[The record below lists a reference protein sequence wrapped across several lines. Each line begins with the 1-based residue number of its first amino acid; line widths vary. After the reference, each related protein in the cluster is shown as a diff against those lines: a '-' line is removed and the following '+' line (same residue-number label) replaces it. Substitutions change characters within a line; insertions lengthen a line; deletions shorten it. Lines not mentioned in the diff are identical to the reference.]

1 MRTLLLLL
9 DKEFRQIF
17 RDPIMPRLI
26 FLFPVLQLLV
36 LPLASDFEIKN
47 IQIAVVDHDR
57 SSYSTELTRR
67 ITASGYFVLTSSGD
81 SYNEAFRLIESDRA
95 DLVLEVPAGFEEELR
110 RDRTSSL
117 FLAVNAINGTKANVG
132 GAYVSR
138 IIGEFNQHIRLEGF
152 TPPAGMVRIE
162 PQNWYNP
169 HQDYARFMVP
179 GFLVMM
185 VTMIA
190 AYLTALNIV
199 KEKEIGTIEQINV
212 TPIPKSIF
220 ILGKLIPF
228 WIIGNMVFT
237 LGLFLV
243 ARVVYGII
251 PEGSTALLY
260 AYLSVYLMA
269 ILGIGLLISTYSSTQ
284 QQAMSLAFFV
294 MMIFLLMSGLF
305 TSIESMPAWAQVI
318 AWLNPLTYFVDVI
331 RMLVLRGSGFSDI
344 ATHFAATAG
353 FALFYNSWAIW
364 NYRKTA

>member
-1 MRTLLLLL
+1 MRTLFLLL

-26 FLFPVLQLLV
+26 FLLPVFQLLV
-36 LPLASDFEIKN
+36 IPLAANFEIKN

-57 SSYSTELTRR
+57 SSFSAELTRR
-67 ITASGYFVLTSSGD
+67 ITASGYFVLTAFGD
-81 SYNEAFRLIESDRA
+81 SYNEAFKLIESDRA
-95 DLVLEVPAGFEEELR
+95 DLILEIPAGFENDLR
-110 RDRTSSL
+110 REQQSAL

-132 GAYVSR
+132 GAYVAR
-138 IIGEFNQHIRLEGF
+138 IIGEFNQKIQLDGF
-152 TPPAGMVRIE
+152 NPPQGMVRVA
-162 PQNWYNP
+162 PRNWYNP
-169 HQDYARFMVP
+169 HQEYAHFMVP

-228 WIIGNMVFT
+228 WIIGNVVFT

-243 ARVVYGII
+243 ARLVYGII
-251 PEGSTALLY
+251 PEGSVLLLY
-260 AYLSVYLMA
+260 GFLSVYLMV
-269 ILGIGLLISTYSSTQ
+269 ILGIGLLISTYSNTQ

-305 TSIESMPAWAQVI
+305 TSIESMPRWAQVM

-331 RMLVLRGSGFSDI
+331 RMVVLRGSGVSDI
-344 ATHFAATAG
+344 AFHLVATAG
-353 FALFYNSWAIW
+353 FALFYNTWAIV
-364 NYRKTA
+364 NYRKTT